1 MKTTVIN
8 LEGIESV
15 LSPAGVE
22 KQLCTHPG
30 IHKVETN
37 FMTGTATV
45 YHDES
50 VTLAEIKRYVAECGY
65 GCSGECLPE
74 YVCKPGDPPG
84 AVATMSHAGHATLA
98 PALRSGASAGVPAA
112 SSATKADA
120 HAGHA
125 MPAATPAPKA
135 NVQAGHQA
143 PALAP
148 TAKADE
154 HAGQAMP
161 AAKPAKVDEHAGH
174 DMAAMSPEAGETA
187 AMVHEMGHGG
197 SMNMEGMVRDMR
209 NRFLV
214 TFIIAIP
221 VFLYSPLF
229 TDVFKIQLPLPF
241 GLSNQVLS
249 FLLATPAVLYGGWM
263 FYVGAWRGLKNRTLN
278 MAVLITLSVLAGYFF
293 SVAATFL
300 FKGEVF
306 YEAAVLLLT
315 FVLFGHWMEM
325 RARSGASQAIQALM
339 NLAPPQA
346 TVVRNGQPIEVPTSE
361 VVQDDIVLIRP
372 GDKIPVDGVVVEGES
387 TVDES
392 MITGES
398 LPVKKA
404 VGSTAVGATIN
415 KTGTF
420 KFRATKVGADTA
432 LAQIVKLVQVAQN
445 SKAPSQRLADRA
457 AQWLVAA
464 AVIIGLLTF
473 FGWYLLGG
481 SSIPSGTEK
490 FVWALTMAITV
501 VVIACPDALGLAT
514 PTAVM
519 VGTGLGAQNGILYKN
534 ATALE
539 QAAKL
544 QAIIFDKTGTLTEG
558 KPQVVEVMAVGN
570 PLSQDELL
578 RLVASAEQSSEHP
591 LAQAIVDKAKA
602 QKLALEATAGF
613 EAIPGHGMKATV
625 ADKALLVG
633 NRKLMGD
640 SRIELGGHGEH
651 AATLEGAGRTVV
663 YAALDGKFAG
673 LIAIADAVRPNAKLA
688 MEKLTSMGV
697 QVAMLTGDN
706 RATAE
711 RIAGELGITTVFAE
725 VLPGQKADKVKELQS
740 QGKLVAMVGDGIND
754 APALAQ
760 ADVGIAIGAGT
771 DVAMEAADVVLMKSD
786 PFDVI
791 GAITLSR
798 ATLRKMHQNLGWAAG
813 YNTIAFPIAAG
824 VFYPW
829 LGLVLR
835 PEIAAIAMSGSSLLV
850 AINALLLKRTKLEGI
865 KAPVQ

>member
-1 MKTTVIN
+1 MKNTVIH
-8 LEGIESV
+8 LAGIETP
-15 LSPAGVE
+15 LAPAGVE
-22 KQLCTHPG
+22 KRMCQHPG

-45 YHDES
+45 HHDDS
-50 VTLAEIKRYVAECGY
+50 VSLAEIKQCVADCGY
-65 GCSGECLPE
+65 QCAGEAAP
-74 YVCKPGDPPG
+74 VNIVKPGDPP
-84 AVATMSHAGHATLA
+84 
-98 PALRSGASAGVPAA
+98 AA
-112 SSATKADA
+112 SMA

-125 MPAATPAPKA
+125 MPMSTAKA
-135 NVQAGHQA
+135 DEHAGHA
-143 PALAP
+143 MPTVKVDEHAGHAMPMP

-154 HAGQAMP
+154 HAGHDTLAP
-161 AAKPAKVDEHAGH
+161 AASAGV
-174 DMAAMSPEAGETA
+174 AAMGAEAGEMA
-187 AMVHEMGHGG
+187 GMAHEMGHGG
-197 SMNMEGMVRDMR
+197 GMSMEGMVRDMR
-209 NRFLV
+209 NRFYV
-214 TFIIAIP
+214 TFLLAIP

-229 TDVFKIQLPLPF
+229 TDVFKIQLPLPL
-241 GLSNQVLS
+241 GLSNEILS
-249 FLLATPAVLYGGWM
+249 FILATPAVLYGGWV
-263 FYVGAWRGLKNRTLN
+263 FYIGAWRGLQNRVLN
-278 MAVLITLSVLAGYFF
+278 MAVLVTLSVLAGYIF
-293 SVAATFL
+293 SVAATF
-300 FKGEVF
+300 FFEAEVF
-306 YEAAVLLLT
+306 YEAAVLLLA

-339 NLAPPQA
+339 NLAPPKA
-346 TVVRNGQPIEVPTSE
+346 TVIRNGEPVEISTSD
-361 VVQDDIVLIRP
+361 VLLDDIVLIRP
-372 GDKIPVDGVVVEGES
+372 GDKIPVDGVVIEGGS
-387 TVDES
+387 SVDES
-392 MITGES
+392 MLTGES
-398 LPVKKA
+398 LPVKKE
-404 VGSTAVGATIN
+404 VGSAVAGATIN

-420 KFRATKVGADTA
+420 KFRAMKVGADTA
-432 LAQIVKLVQVAQN
+432 LAQIVKLVQMAQN

-464 AVIIGLLTF
+464 AVIFGVATF
-473 FGWYLLGG
+473 FGWYFFGG
-481 SSIPSGTEK
+481 AYVPADMSPT
-490 FVWALTMAITV
+490 VWALTLAITV

-558 KPQVVEVMAVGN
+558 KPQVVEVVAAGN
-570 PLSQDELL
+570 PLTEDELL

-602 QKLALEATAGF
+602 QNQKLEDATGF
-613 EAIPGHGMKATV
+613 EAIPGHGMKAKV
-625 ADKALLVG
+625 AGKTLLVG
-633 NRKLMGD
+633 NRKLMRDNNIAMDDYKKRGD
-640 SRIELGGHGEH
+640 V
-651 AATLEGAGRTVV
+651 LEGAGRTVV
-663 YAALDGKFAG
+663 YAAADDKFVG
-673 LIAIADAVRPNAKLA
+673 MIAIADAVRPNARQA
-688 MEKLTSMGV
+688 VEKLTAMGV

-771 DVAMEAADVVLMKSD
+771 DVAMETADIVLMKSD

-798 ATLRKMHQNLGWAAG
+798 ATLRKMHQNLWWAAG

-824 VFYPW
+824 LFYPAF
-829 LGLVLR
+829 GLILR
-835 PEIAAIAMSGSSLLV
+835 PEIAALSMSGSSLLV
-850 AINALLLKRTKLEGI
+850 AVNALMLKNTNLEGI
-865 KAPVQ
+865 KARPE

>member
-1 MKTTVIN
+1 MKTTVIK

-22 KQLCTHPG
+22 KKMCQHPG

-37 FMTGTATV
+37 FMTGMATV
-45 YHDES
+45 YHDDS
-50 VTLAEIKRYVAECGY
+50 VTLAEIKKCVTDCGY
-65 GCSGECLPE
+65 GCAGEALPE
-74 YVCKPGDPPG
+74 HLSKPGDPP
-84 AVATMSHAGHATLA
+84 AVATMHAGHDTPAPAERPGTGVAAHAGRAMPATKPDEHAGHAGH
-98 PALRSGASAGVPAA
+98 ALPAA
-112 SSATKADA
+112 KPDE

-125 MPAATPAPKA
+125 MPAAK
-135 NVQAGHQA
+135 
-143 PALAP
+143 
-148 TAKADE
+148 
-154 HAGQAMP
+154 P
-161 AAKPAKVDEHAGH
+161 AAKAEAHAGH
-174 DMAAMSPEAGETA
+174 DMAAMGAEAGEME
-187 AMVHEMGHGG
+187 AMADAMHREMGHGG
-197 SMNMEGMVRDMR
+197 GMSMEGMVRDMR
-209 NRFLV
+209 NRFFV
-214 TFIIAIP
+214 AFILAIP

-229 TDVFKIQLPLPF
+229 TDYFKMQLPLPF
-241 GLSNQVLS
+241 GLSNEVLS
-249 FLLATPAVLYGGWM
+249 FLLTTPAVIYGGWV
-263 FYVGAWRGLKNRTLN
+263 FYIGAWRGLQNRTLN
-278 MAVLITLSVLAGYFF
+278 MAVLVTLSVLAGYLF
-293 SVAATFL
+293 SVAATF
-300 FKGEVF
+300 FFEGEVF
-306 YEAAVLLLT
+306 YEAAVLLLA

-325 RARSGASQAIQALM
+325 RARAGASQAIQALM
-339 NLAPPQA
+339 NLAPPKA
-346 TVVRNGQPIEVPTSE
+346 TVIRDGQTLEVPTSE
-361 VVQDDIVLIRP
+361 VMLDDIVLIRP
-372 GDKIPVDGVVVEGES
+372 GDKVPVDGMVLEGES
-387 TVDES
+387 SVDES
-392 MITGES
+392 MLTGES
-398 LPVKKA
+398 LPVKKS
-404 VGSTAVGATIN
+404 VGSTVVGASIN

-432 LAQIVKLVQVAQN
+432 LAQIVKLVQMAQN

-464 AVIIGLLTF
+464 AVVFGLATF
-473 FGWYLLGG
+473 FGWYFFGG
-481 SSIPSGTEK
+481 SVIPAEMDKT
-490 FVWALTMAITV
+490 VWALTLAITV

-558 KPQVVEVMAVGN
+558 KPQVVEIVAAGN
-570 PLSQDELL
+570 PLTESELL

-602 QKLALEATAGF
+602 QNLALETATGF

-625 ADKALLVG
+625 EGKTLLVG
-633 NRKLMGD
+633 NRKLMRD
-640 SRIELGGHGEH
+640 NNIALDGHGEH
-651 AATLEGAGRTVV
+651 AASLEGAGRTVV
-663 YAALDGKFAG
+663 YAATDGKFAG

-688 MEKLTSMGV
+688 VEKLTAMGV

-711 RIAGELGITTVFAE
+711 RIAGELGIKTVFAE
-725 VLPGQKADKVKELQS
+725 VLPGQKADKVKELQT

-771 DVAMEAADVVLMKSD
+771 DVAMETADVVLMKSD

-791 GAITLSR
+791 GVITLSR
-798 ATLRKMHQNLGWAAG
+798 ATLRKMHQNLWWAAG

-824 VFYPW
+824 LFYPAF
-829 LGLVLR
+829 GLVLR
-835 PEIAAIAMSGSSLLV
+835 PEIAAISMSGSSLLV
-850 AINALLLKRTKLEGI
+850 AINALLLKRTRLEGI
-865 KAPVQ
+865 KAKAP

>member
-1 MKTTVIN
+1 MKTTVIDI
-8 LEGIESV
+8 EGIESV

-22 KQLCTHPG
+22 KKMCQHPG
-30 IHKVETN
+30 IHKVETH
-37 FMTGTATV
+37 FMTSTATV
-45 YHDES
+45 YHDDS
-50 VTLAEIKRYVAECGY
+50 VTLPEIKQCVADCGY
-65 GCSGECLPE
+65 HCLGEAAPAHVVE
-74 YVCKPGDPPG
+74 QRDPPAG
-84 AVATMSHAGHATLA
+84 PMAHADHVMPAEAEEHARHDRPA
-98 PALRSGASAGVPAA
+98 PASGAGV
-112 SSATKADA
+112 SA

-125 MPAATPAPKA
+125 MS
-135 NVQAGHQA
+135 
-143 PALAP
+143 
-148 TAKADE
+148 
-154 HAGQAMP
+154 
-161 AAKPAKVDEHAGH
+161 AAKTDEHAGH
-174 DMAAMSPEAGETA
+174 EMGASAGEMESMA
-187 AMVHEMGHGG
+187 HEMGHGAG
-197 SMNMEGMVRDMR
+197 VSMENMVRDMR

-214 TFIIAIP
+214 AFILAIP

-229 TDVFKIQLPLPF
+229 TDFFKIQLPLPF
-241 GLSNQVLS
+241 GLSNEVLS
-249 FLLATPAVLYGGWM
+249 FLLTTPAVLYGGWV
-263 FYVGAWRGLKNRTLN
+263 FYIGAWRGLKNGVLN
-278 MAVLITLSVLAGYFF
+278 MAVLVTLSVLAGYLF
-293 SVAATFL
+293 SVAATF
-300 FKGEVF
+300 FFEGEVF
-306 YEAAVLLLT
+306 YEAAVLLLA

-325 RARSGASQAIQALM
+325 RARAGASQAIQALM
-339 NLAPPQA
+339 NLAPPKA
-346 TVVRNGQPIEVPTSE
+346 TVIRNGEPVEIPTSE
-361 VVQDDIVLIRP
+361 VRLGDIVLIRP
-372 GDKIPVDGVVVEGES
+372 GDKIPVDGELIEGES
-387 TVDES
+387 SVDES

-398 LPVKKA
+398 LPVKKLA
-404 VGSTAVGATIN
+404 GSNVVGATIN

-432 LAQIVKLVQVAQN
+432 LAQIVKLVQMAQN

-464 AVIIGLLTF
+464 AVIFGLATF
-473 FGWYLLGG
+473 FGWYFLGA
-481 SSIPSGTEK
+481 SAIPAGMDKT
-490 FVWALTMAITV
+490 VWALTLAITV

-558 KPQVVEVMAVGN
+558 KPQVVEIVEAGN
-570 PLSQDELL
+570 PLTQEELL

-602 QKLALEATAGF
+602 QNAPLEGATGF
-613 EAIPGHGMKATV
+613 DAIPGHGMKAIV
-625 ADKALLVG
+625 AGKTLLVG
-633 NRKLMGD
+633 NRKLMRDNKIAMDGYEERA
-640 SRIELGGHGEH
+640 SS
-651 AATLEGAGRTVV
+651 LEGGGRTVV
-663 YAALDGKFAG
+663 YTAVDGKFAG
-673 LIAIADAVRPNAKLA
+673 MIAIADAVRANAKQA
-688 MEKLTSMGV
+688 VEQLTSMGV

-711 RIAGELGITTVFAE
+711 RIAGELGIKTVFAE

-771 DVAMEAADVVLMKSD
+771 DVAMETADVVLMKSD

-798 ATLRKMHQNLGWAAG
+798 ATLRKMHQNLWWAAG

-824 VFYPW
+824 LFYPAF
-829 LGLVLR
+829 GLILR
-835 PEIAAIAMSGSSLLV
+835 PEIAALSMSGSSLLV
-850 AINALLLKRTKLEGI
+850 AVNALMLKYTKLAGI
-865 KAPVQ
+865 KTENK

>member
-1 MKTTVIN
+1 MKTTVIK

-22 KQLCTHPG
+22 KKMCQHPG

-37 FMTGTATV
+37 FMTGMATV
-45 YHDES
+45 YHDDS
-50 VTLAEIKRYVAECGY
+50 VTLAEIKKCVTDCGY
-65 GCSGECLPE
+65 GCAGEALPE
-74 YVCKPGDPPG
+74 HLSKPGDPP
-84 AVATMSHAGHATLA
+84 AVATMHAGHDTPAPAERPGTGVAAHAGRAMPATKPDEHAGHAGH
-98 PALRSGASAGVPAA
+98 ALPAA
-112 SSATKADA
+112 KPDE

-125 MPAATPAPKA
+125 MPAAK
-135 NVQAGHQA
+135 
-143 PALAP
+143 
-148 TAKADE
+148 
-154 HAGQAMP
+154 P
-161 AAKPAKVDEHAGH
+161 AAKAEAHAGH
-174 DMAAMSPEAGETA
+174 DMAAMGAEAGEME
-187 AMVHEMGHGG
+187 AMADAMHREMGHGG
-197 SMNMEGMVRDMR
+197 GMSMEGMVRDMR
-209 NRFLV
+209 NRFFV
-214 TFIIAIP
+214 AFILAIP

-229 TDVFKIQLPLPF
+229 TDYFKMQLPLPF
-241 GLSNQVLS
+241 GLSNEVLS
-249 FLLATPAVLYGGWM
+249 FLLTTPAVIYGGWV
-263 FYVGAWRGLKNRTLN
+263 FYIGAWRGLQNRTLN
-278 MAVLITLSVLAGYFF
+278 MAVLVTLSVLAGYLF
-293 SVAATFL
+293 SVAATF
-300 FKGEVF
+300 FFEGEVF
-306 YEAAVLLLT
+306 YEAAVLLLA

-325 RARSGASQAIQALM
+325 RARAGASQAIQALM
-339 NLAPPQA
+339 NLAPPKA
-346 TVVRNGQPIEVPTSE
+346 TVIRDGQTLEVPTSE
-361 VVQDDIVLIRP
+361 VMLDDIVLIRP
-372 GDKIPVDGVVVEGES
+372 GDKVPVDGMVLEGES
-387 TVDES
+387 SVDES
-392 MITGES
+392 MLTGES
-398 LPVKKA
+398 LPVKKS
-404 VGSTAVGATIN
+404 VGSTVVGASIN

-432 LAQIVKLVQVAQN
+432 LAQIVKLVQMAQN

-464 AVIIGLLTF
+464 AVVFGLATF
-473 FGWYLLGG
+473 FGWYFFGG
-481 SSIPSGTEK
+481 SVIPAEMDKT
-490 FVWALTMAITV
+490 VWALTLAITV

-558 KPQVVEVMAVGN
+558 KPQVVEIVAAGN
-570 PLSQDELL
+570 PLTESELL

-602 QKLALEATAGF
+602 QNLALETATGF

-625 ADKALLVG
+625 EGMTLLVG
-633 NRKLMGD
+633 NRKLMRD
-640 SRIELGGHGEH
+640 NKVALDGHGEH
-651 AATLEGAGRTVV
+651 AASLEGAGRTVV
-663 YAALDGKFAG
+663 YAALDGQFAG
-673 LIAIADAVRPNAKLA
+673 LIAIADAVRPNARLA
-688 MEKLTSMGV
+688 VEKLTAMGV

-711 RIAGELGITTVFAE
+711 RIAGELGIKTIFAE

-740 QGKLVAMVGDGIND
+740 EGKLVAMVGDGIND

-771 DVAMEAADVVLMKSD
+771 DVAMETADVVLMKSD

-798 ATLRKMHQNLGWAAG
+798 ATLRKMHQNLWWAAG

-824 VFYPW
+824 LFYPAF
-829 LGLVLR
+829 GLILR
-835 PEIAAIAMSGSSLLV
+835 PEIAAISMSGSSLLV
-850 AINALLLKRTKLEGI
+850 ALNALMLKNTKLEGI
-865 KAPVQ
+865 KARP